1 MICCR
6 SWRLPRFSSF
16 GFLLPQIRNHKSYI
30 RNSAILDH
38 RNRLLAAEVRASH
51 AAALLA
57 HLVRRAAGD
66 DIAAESTGRR
76 DRDRG
81 RRAAAEPAARSGTIA
96 SRAAAEYAYVM
107 RDVRKIVV
115 IGGGLIVAL
124 IALWAVITA
133 TGVGPF

>member
-1 MICCR
+1 MAKR
-6 SWRLPRFSSF
+6 TRGSS
-16 GFLLPQIRNHKSYI
+16 IRPGQ
-30 RNSAILDH
+30 RARRQRASAARTAEPTATTANVRPTGLTAEEEA
-38 RNRLLAAEVRASH
+38 RAAELEAKI
-51 AAALLA
+51 LA
-57 HLVRRAAGD
+57 EER
-66 DIAAESTGRR
+66 AAESTGRR